1 MGLRFLRCKMQKT
14 SGDIECK
21 GNREDYCESITKMVK
36 IYATSWCPSCIYA
49 KRLLSERGLEFEE
62 INIEE
67 KGWSRDD
74 LFELTGGRTV
84 PQIIIDEKPIGGY
97 DDLLKLDSIGELAT

>member
-1 MGLRFLRCKMQKT
+1 
-14 SGDIECK
+14 
-21 GNREDYCESITKMVK
+21 MVK
-36 IYATSWCPSCIYA
+36 IYSTSWCPSCIYA

-84 PQIIIDEKPIGGY
+84 PQIIIDEKPVGGY
-97 DDLLKLDSIGELAT
+97 DDLLKLDSVGEGAEGSLGSAAYLCRSLCGHDVRFVHGPLE

>member
-1 MGLRFLRCKMQKT
+1 M
-14 SGDIECK
+14 I
-21 GNREDYCESITKMVK
+21 K
-36 IYATSWCPSCIYA
+36 IYSTSWCSSCNYA

>member
-1 MGLRFLRCKMQKT
+1 
-14 SGDIECK
+14 
-21 GNREDYCESITKMVK
+21 MVK
-36 IYATSWCPSCIYA
+36 IYSTSWCPSCIYA

-74 LFELTGGRTV
+74 LFELTGGRKV
-84 PQIIIDEKPIGGY
+84 PQIIID
-97 DDLLKLDSIGELAT
+97 

>member
-1 MGLRFLRCKMQKT
+1 
-14 SGDIECK
+14 
-21 GNREDYCESITKMVK
+21 MVK
-36 IYATSWCPSCIYA
+36 IYSTSWCPFCIYA

-84 PQIIIDEKPIGGY
+84 PQIIINEKPIGGY
-97 DDLLKLDSIGELAT
+97 DDLLKLDSIGELTT

>member
-1 MGLRFLRCKMQKT
+1 M
-14 SGDIECK
+14 I
-21 GNREDYCESITKMVK
+21 K
-36 IYATSWCPSCIYA
+36 IYSTSWCSSCIYA

-97 DDLLKLDSIGELAT
+97 DDLLKLDNIGELTT

>member
-1 MGLRFLRCKMQKT
+1 
-14 SGDIECK
+14 
-21 GNREDYCESITKMVK
+21 MVK
-36 IYATSWCPSCIYA
+36 IYSTSWCPSCIYA
-49 KRLLSERGLEFEE
+49 KRLLVDRGLEFEE
-62 INIEE
+62 VNIEE

-97 DDLLKLDSIGELAT
+97 DDLLKLDSIGELTT